1 MEETFSGAD
10 SLFSSVH
17 AEENLFASA
26 QQDNQGVQDVRKT
39 DSAQIQ
45 TLSKRYGICPLH
57 IQYRCWQIHKIL
69 KFFLTKLKQ
78 KL

>member
-26 QQDNQGVQDVRKT
+26 QQDNQGVQDVRKS

-57 IQYRCWQIHKIL
+57 IQM
-69 KFFLTKLKQ
+69 LTDT
-78 KL
+78 